1 MKRLIQLS
9 ACLLAL
15 IPATS
20 FAQDQVD
27 ALRYSQSILG
37 GTARFMSMGGAFTAL
52 GGDMSALTYN
62 PAGIGV
68 YKKSQF
74 TFTPGF
80 SMQTTNS
87 TYNGMSSSAQQ
98 SAMNIQ
104 NIGLVGTWKNR
115 REAGMWKNI
124 SLGVV
129 YNQTN
134 NFNENITI
142 QGNNSKNSLTDEFA
156 ANANGKSDSNQD
168 NFSTQQAYNAG
179 LINPVSGSNGLAY
192 FSIMD
197 PYLSSGKSVL
207 QQDVI
212 ARTGSM
218 GETDFSLGGNYNN
231 KLYLGISVGV
241 ADVYFNENATYTE
254 TPLYTDTTYGLQKFT
269 YATTVNTTGSGFNV
283 KIGAIYK
290 IADWLRIG
298 AAVHTPTWFSLTD
311 NYSSLIT
318 ATYADVP
325 NGPYYAGTF
334 TGTQDGN
341 PALGNYN
348 YNLTTPMRA
357 MGGVAFI
364 IHHQAIISADYEWV
378 DYSTVQFS
386 SDPTNQFSAVNQAI
400 QQSYMQ
406 ASNIRVGAELLLYP
420 FSIRAGYAYYGNP
433 YSSSAGN
440 STIKNNYCIGFGLK
454 FNHCFLDLAYVL
466 TQYNENV
473 YMYDLAGAA
482 QNKTTVSNAAITF
495 GVNF

>member
-1 MKRLIQLS
+1 MKRLIQL
-9 ACLLAL
+9 AVGL
-15 IPATS
+15 ISMVPAVS

-52 GGDMSALTYN
+52 GGDMSTLTYN

-87 TYNGMSSSAQQ
+87 SYNGMSSRNEQ
-98 SAMNIQ
+98 SMLNIQ
-104 NIGLVGTWKNR
+104 NLGLIGTFKNR
-115 REAGMWKNI
+115 RDGAMWKNI
-124 SLGVV
+124 SIGIV

-142 QGNNSKNSLTDEFA
+142 QGNSKNSLSDEFA

-168 NFSTQQAYNAG
+168 IFSTQQAYNSG
-179 LINPVSGSNGLAY
+179 LINPVNGSNGLMYA
-192 FSIMD
+192 SIMD
-197 PYLSSGKSVL
+197 PYLSNGKSVF

-212 ARTGSM
+212 QRNGSM

-231 KLYLGISVGV
+231 RLYLGISVGL
-241 ADVYFNENATYTE
+241 ADIYFNENANYTE
-254 TPLYTDTTYGLQKFT
+254 TPLYTDTVYGLQNFT
-269 YATTVNTTGSGFNV
+269 YATTVNTTGSGANV
-283 KIGAIYK
+283 KIGAIYR
-290 IADWLRIG
+290 ITDWLRIG

-311 NYSSLIT
+311 NYSSLIS
-318 ATYADVP
+318 ATYGDVP
-325 NGPYYAGTF
+325 NGPYMPGTY
-334 TGTQDGN
+334 TGTQDGSS
-341 PALGNYN
+341 AKGNYN
-348 YNLTTPMRA
+348 YNITTPMRA
-357 MGGVAFI
+357 MGGIAFI

-378 DYSTVQFS
+378 DYSTVQFT

-406 ASNIRVGAELLLYP
+406 ASNIRVGAELVLYP

-433 YSSSAGN
+433 YNASAGN
-440 STIKNNYCIGFGLK
+440 STIKNNYSVGLGIKFGR
-454 FNHCFLDLAYVL
+454 CFLDMAYVL
-466 TQYNENV
+466 TQYNENF

-482 QNKTTVSNAAITF
+482 QNKTTVSNAALTF
-495 GVNF
+495 GVNL